1 MLLDIGSGEFLV
13 LLVLAAILIGPD
25 KLPELARKLARVV
38 NFLRGVANDT
48 TGALR
53 AELGPEFA
61 DLSPRDL
68 QPTNLLNRLA
78 RQPAPPASH
87 LISPPIPFDPEAT

>member
-25 KLPELARKLARVV
+25 KLPELARKIARVV
-38 NFLRGVANDT
+38 TFLRGVANDAT
-48 TGALR
+48 SKLR

-61 DLSPRDL
+61 DLTAET
-68 QPTNLLNRLA
+68 QPAKWLDRLA
-78 RQPAPPASH
+78 APPVVKPTPSRD
-87 LISPPIPFDPEAT
+87 IDIDPEAT